1 MLRLTQNYLKSM
13 YDYYETN
20 GGMTLPAY
28 LKLLQEVAVVSS
40 IVTVNEAADIFRVS
54 AKT

>member
-20 GGMTLPAY
+20 GGMTLQSY
-28 LKLLQEVAVVSS
+28 LKLLQEVAVISS
-40 IVTVNEAADIFRVS
+40 IITANEAADIFRVL
-54 AKT
+54 AKI